1 MLNKSLGRRTDGVA
15 DEHARAAAFGA
26 ETRIT
31 DRVNNVIVSR

>member
-15 DEHARAAAFGA
+15 DEHARAAFGA

-31 DRVNNVIVSR
+31 DRVNNVIVPR